1 MKRSHDILRAISL
14 AACGLLLALPA
25 AADKIYKYVD
35 REGRVTYS
43 STPPR
48 DLKDVQDITEMD
60 TPQALRPEDVE
71 AAKKRAEEDAKLAR
85 ELVRERRQ
93 TEVEYER
100 IRAAAADRALQEQ
113 LIAMQYPQEGVYY
126 PASGYLPYL
135 PMWGVPP
142 VKPRPPF
149 RDPPVFGSPRGPN
162 APASLLTEPRPVPFR
177 RR

>member
-1 MKRSHDILRAISL
+1 MKRSQGMLRMIGL
-14 AACGLLLALPA
+14 AACGLLLAFPA
-25 AADKIYKYVD
+25 AADRIYKYVD
-35 REGRVTYS
+35 KEGRVTYS

-48 DLKDVQDITEMD
+48 DPTAVREITEMD
-60 TPQALRPEDVE
+60 VPQAPRPEDVE
-71 AAKKRAEEDAKLAR
+71 AAKRRAEEEAKLVR

-113 LIAMQYPQEGVYY
+113 LAASQYPSETYY
-126 PASGYLPYL
+126 PASGYFPWL
-135 PMWGVPP
+135 PMWGFPP

-149 RDPPVFGSPRGPN
+149 RDPPLFAKPHGPN
-162 APASLLTEPRPVPFR
+162 APASLLTEPQPVPYR